1 MKSLSDYKINEKK
14 KEPDA
19 YDISQYSKGISILLS
34 IPDTY
39 CWSWFPVRI
48 IDFLPALRCVDYK
61 LILLLI

>member
-1 MKSLSDYKINEKK
+1 MLGVVKRVQWKLTLKQSAVSSNVNILNLINEKK

-39 CWSWFPVRI
+39 CWS
-48 IDFLPALRCVDYK
+48 
-61 LILLLI
+61 